1 MHIMLR
7 GVRSDLDTNRAVLM
21 LSTHIDDAIIWAA
34 EIGDI

>member
-7 GVRSDLDTNRAVLM
+7 GVRSDLDTNRAVM
-21 LSTHIDDAIIWAA
+21 LSTHINDAIIWAA